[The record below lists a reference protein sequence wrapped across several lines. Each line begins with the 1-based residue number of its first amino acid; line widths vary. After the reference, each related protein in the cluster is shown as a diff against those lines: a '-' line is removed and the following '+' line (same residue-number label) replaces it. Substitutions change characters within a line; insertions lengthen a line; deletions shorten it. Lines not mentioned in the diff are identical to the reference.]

1 MMMAGFA
8 GILPF
13 FLFNRKLR
21 FLQMIDVPFLSMG
34 EQKQIVQ
41 NICFSP
47 VVIRLIVHYNK
58 WHGDD
63 FSLG

>member
-34 EQKQIVQ
+34 EQKIVQ
-41 NICFSP
+41 NICFSSI
-47 VVIRLIVHYNK
+47 VIRLIVHYNK

>member
-1 MMMAGFA
+1 
-8 GILPF
+8 
-13 FLFNRKLR
+13 
-21 FLQMIDVPFLSMG
+21 MIDVPFLSMG

-41 NICFSP
+41 NIYFSP

>member
-34 EQKQIVQ
+34 EQK
-41 NICFSP
+41 
-47 VVIRLIVHYNK
+47 
-58 WHGDD
+58 
-63 FSLG
+63 